1 MPKTLPCQSE
11 SNSRFMIRN
20 FVALLTFNVIVS
32 APFVGPAANLSKG
45 IRSHRVFRASEQLV
59 VSVLFICE
67 PS

>member
-1 MPKTLPCQSE
+1 
-11 SNSRFMIRN
+11 
-20 FVALLTFNVIVS
+20 VIVS